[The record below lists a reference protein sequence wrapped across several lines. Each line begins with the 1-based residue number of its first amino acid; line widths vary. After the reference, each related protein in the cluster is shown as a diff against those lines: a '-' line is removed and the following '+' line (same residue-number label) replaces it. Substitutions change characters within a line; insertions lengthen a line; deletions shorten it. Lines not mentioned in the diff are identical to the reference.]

1 MQNLKTRKRWSLTG
15 KTLYSTWTG
24 YKRILLE
31 GLIEE
36 HNKRSLWERAER
48 IELKTEE

>member
-1 MQNLKTRKRWSLTG
+1 MQNLKTRKRWSLTAR
-15 KTLYSTWTG
+15 TLYSTWTG

-36 HNKRSLWERAER
+36 HNKRSWWGRAER